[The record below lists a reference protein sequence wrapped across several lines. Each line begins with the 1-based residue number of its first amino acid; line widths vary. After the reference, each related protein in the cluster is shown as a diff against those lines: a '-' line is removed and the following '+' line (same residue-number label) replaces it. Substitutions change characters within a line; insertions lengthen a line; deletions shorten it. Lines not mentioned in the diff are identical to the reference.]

1 MKVRIEIDS
10 DIKDTEVV
18 IRCSSIN
25 DSITK
30 IQSFISDM
38 DNNSKQIIYYQD
50 NKEFY
55 LPLDRILFFETD
67 AGVLNAHSSQD
78 IYLVKYKL
86 YELEDILPGY
96 FTRVSKSTILNTN
109 AIYSITKNITS
120 ASIVEFEGSYKT
132 VFVSRSYYKPLK
144 EKLEEKRLGT

>member
-38 DNNSKQIIYYQD
+38 DNNSKQIIFYQD
-50 NKEFY
+50 NKEYY

-67 AGVLNAHSSQD
+67 AGVLNAHHRT
-78 IYLVKYKL
+78 
-86 YELEDILPGY
+86 
-96 FTRVSKSTILNTN
+96 FTR
-109 AIYSITKNITS
+109 
-120 ASIVEFEGSYKT
+120 
-132 VFVSRSYYKPLK
+132 
-144 EKLEEKRLGT
+144 